1 MPAKR
6 KSRGEDAA
14 AAAPTGKGSKAAT
27 LEHYYSTQGLEKGA
41 MAALIGKAHEASVP
55 VTGLE
60 TEFCFNVSCETALS
74 KKERDL
80 VKWCLTETGYK
91 LSDKSTLSA
100 SGHEFIVEVGPRMNF
115 CTAWSTN
122 CVSVLQAAE
131 VSNISRVERS
141 RRFKVLSKD
150 KLSAEE
156 KATFVALIHDRMTEM
171 VYEKA
176 ITTFDSGLKAKPVK
190 WVPVLKEGRKALEK
204 INEELGLGT
213 PPPTP
218 PPVRGIDPG
227 SRCALHAEIPR
238 GWCLTERNGGRVR

>member
-14 AAAPTGKGSKAAT
+14 GASPAKGAQAKGSKAAT

-41 MAALIGKAHEASVP
+41 IAALIGKAHEASVP

-60 TEFCFNVSCETALS
+60 TEFCFNVACQTALS

-91 LSDKSTLSA
+91 LSDKSQLAA
-100 SGHEFIVEVGPRMNF
+100 SGHEFVVEVGPRMNF

-131 VSNISRVERS
+131 VSTISRVERS
-141 RRFKVLSKD
+141 RRFKVLSND
-150 KLSAEE
+150 KLSADQ
-156 KATFVALIHDRMTEM
+156 KATFTALIHDRMTEM
-171 VYEKA
+171 V
-176 ITTFDSGLKAKPVK
+176 
-190 WVPVLKEGRKALEK
+190 
-204 INEELGLGT
+204 
-213 PPPTP
+213 PPPP
-218 PPVRGIDPG
+218 PPPAVGPAPPPPAVG
-227 SRCALHAEIPR
+227 PA
-238 GWCLTERNGGRVR
+238 